1 MAEKTPFIGQM
12 DRQIQVIEL
21 VKTQNATGEQED
33 TDSVITTVFAY
44 MNDVSGGETV
54 DGKVRHLINRT
65 YTVRWNPAIKQKSN
79 TLVVIDGALRFE
91 VYHLK
96 EMGRK
101 SHLQLLVKDYE

>member
-1 MAEKTPFIGQM
+1 MAEKSPFIGQM
-12 DRQIQVIEL
+12 DRQIKVVEL

-33 TDSVITTVFAY
+33 TDNVIATVFAC

-65 YTVRWNPAIKQKSN
+65 YTVRWNLAIKQQSN
-79 TLVVIDGALRFE
+79 TLVVVDGNLRFE

-96 EMGRK
+96 ELGRK
-101 SHLQLLVKDYE
+101 RHLQLLVKDYE